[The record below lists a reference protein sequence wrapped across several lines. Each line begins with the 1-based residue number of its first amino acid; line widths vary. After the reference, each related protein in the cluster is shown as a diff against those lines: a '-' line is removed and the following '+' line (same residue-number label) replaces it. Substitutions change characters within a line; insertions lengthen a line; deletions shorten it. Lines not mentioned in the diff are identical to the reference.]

1 MLFRQLDAYGP
12 PGPPLGAN
20 ESKGEISMATPAK
33 AESTTFS
40 KDILGRYVCN
50 GLDEALRTTD
60 TSIRFDARQFDVI
73 IVGGGSFGAVA
84 AQHLF
89 SKDTTHSHRILVLEG
104 GPFTVPEHVQNLPV
118 LGLNVPG
125 ATSIQNLRN
134 QGQFGLDKP
143 REEVWGL
150 PWHSST
156 PFTGLAFCVGG
167 RSLYFG
173 GWSPQLLDAEL
184 TGWPQPV
191 VDDLRNSYFRQASE
205 QIGTNEANDFIS
217 GALHDTLRQMLFDGI
232 KAGDVQDA
240 VPLAEL
246 QNHLDNITPGEE
258 DISKLEAPLAVQS
271 RTRPGFFPFNKFSAV
286 PLLMRASR
294 SAESECG
301 GDDFKKRLMIV
312 PNCHVR
318 TLVTEDVVV
327 NGQATK
333 RVSRVETS
341 QGGITVPPNGVVIIA
356 LGTIE
361 SARLALV
368 SFGNTANSDQ
378 IGRNL
383 MAHLRSN
390 ITVRIPRTSLPD
402 NQNLPRELQASALFV
417 KGRVKDQGNL
427 IGHFHL
433 QITAAGLNTLGTD
446 SEAELFKKIP
456 DIDLFDRFRDADDT
470 SVVITIRGIGEMQS
484 GNSNSRVSTDPE
496 QDEFSVSRAFVS
508 LAQPGANG
516 SPQSARDALLWD
528 AMDRASD
535 QVAGIFANGSPFE
548 LFTANGVVT
557 VGPNDDL
564 RPLLPY
570 SPAAQGGRRDGL
582 GTTHHEAGT
591 LRFGTD
597 PTQSVTNS
605 DARFHGVSNA
615 YVAGP
620 ALFPRVGSPN
630 PMLTGVAL
638 ARRLGDKLI
647 VGNVL
652 GEPQAFHADP
662 DFEVL
667 FDGTEAS
674 FNAWQ
679 SAGNGIFSLQHGEI
693 VADPGNDLGLF
704 YYSLKPFGDFIL
716 RLEFKL
722 SRVDNN
728 SGVFIR
734 FRDPQLPVPDRA
746 GVPHRYINQ
755 AFVGVDTGFEVQI
768 DELARGN
775 PQQGIQDG
783 LDEHRTGAIYN
794 IPIGPNEGQQT
805 YVRGPALVPERWNV
819 YEIEV
824 HGQDYTVRLNNQ
836 QVTQFTNTDLYRGKS
851 ASDDPHSGYIGLQSH
866 TGQVR
871 FRNIQ
876 IKSLKPLPAKLKRT
890 FERAQV
896 EVTADSTQTPV
907 EVSEETVVAQDRV
920 KTKSVAADRSGK
932 AKSA

>member
-1 MLFRQLDAYGP
+1 
-12 PGPPLGAN
+12 
-20 ESKGEISMATPAK
+20 MATPAK

-40 KDILGRYVCN
+40 KDILGRFVCN

-60 TSIRFDARQFDVI
+60 TSIRPDARPFDVI
-73 IVGGGSFGAVA
+73 VIGGGSFGSVA

-104 GPFTVPEHVQNLPV
+104 GPFTVPEHVQNLPL

-125 ATSIQNLRN
+125 ATSIQDLRN
-134 QGQFGLDKP
+134 SGQFGLNQP

-173 GWSPQLLDAEL
+173 GWSPQLLDAEM
-184 TGWPQPV
+184 TGWPRAV
-191 VDDLRNSYFRQASE
+191 VDDLKNTYFRQASE

-217 GALHDTLRQMLFDGI
+217 GPLHDRLRKVLFKGI
-232 KAGDVQDA
+232 QAGSVQDA
-240 VPLAEL
+240 VPLAQL
-246 QNHLDNITPGEE
+246 QNHLDNVRAGEE
-258 DISKLEAPLAVQS
+258 EISKLEAPLAVQS

-318 TLVTEDVVV
+318 TLVTEDVLV
-327 NGQATK
+327 NGQVTK
-333 RVSRVETS
+333 RVNRVETS
-341 QGGITVPPNGVVIIA
+341 QGGIPLPANGVVIIA

-368 SFGNTANSDQ
+368 SFGNSSHADL

-390 ITVRIPRTSLPD
+390 ITIRIPRTSLPD
-402 NQNLPRELQASALFV
+402 HDKLPRELQASALFV
-417 KGRVKDQGNL
+417 KGRVHDHGQIL
-427 IGHFHL
+427 GHFHL
-433 QITAAGLNTLGTD
+433 QITAAGLNALGTD

-470 SVVITIRGIGEMQS
+470 SVVITIRGIGEMQP
-484 GNSNSRVSTDPE
+484 GNPNNRVSSDPE
-496 QDEFSVSRAFVS
+496 QDEFSVPRAFVS
-508 LAQPGANG
+508 LAQPAANG
-516 SPQSARDALLWD
+516 SAQSARDALLWD

-535 QVAGIFANGSPFE
+535 QVARVFANGSSFE
-548 LFTANGVVT
+548 LFTANGVLR

-570 SPAAQGGRRDGL
+570 TPASEGGRRDGL

-591 LRFGTD
+591 LHMGTD

-647 VGNVL
+647 LGNIL
-652 GEPQAFHADP
+652 GEPQAFHADA

-667 FDGTEAS
+667 FDGTEET
-674 FNAWQ
+674 FNRWQ

-693 VADPGNDLGLF
+693 VADPGSDLGLF
-704 YYSLKPFGDFIL
+704 YYSIKPFADFIL
-716 RLEFKL
+716 KLEFKL
-722 SRVDNN
+722 SRIDNN

-734 FRDPQLPVPDRA
+734 FRDPQLPVPDRKNPA
-746 GVPHRYINQ
+746 VSYHYNNQ

-775 PQQGIQDG
+775 PQQGTPDG

-794 IPIGPNEGQQT
+794 IPIGFKEGQQA
-805 YVRGPALVPERWNV
+805 YVRGTALIPEHWNV

-824 HGQDYTVRLNNQ
+824 HGQDYAVRLNGQ
-836 QVTQFTNTDLYRGKS
+836 QVTQFANTDSYRGKS
-851 ASDDPHSGYIGLQSH
+851 AAEDPHSGYLGLQSH

-876 IKSLKPLPAKLKRT
+876 IKAVKPGPPPKAKVT
-890 FERAQV
+890 FERTDV
-896 EVTADSTQTPV
+896 EAITHSAETPV
-907 EVSEETVVAQDRV
+907 GVAEETVVAHDKH
-920 KTKSVAADRSGK
+920 KTKPATPERK
-932 AKSA
+932 APPKSA

>member
-1 MLFRQLDAYGP
+1 
-12 PGPPLGAN
+12 
-20 ESKGEISMATPAK
+20 MATPSK
-33 AESTTFS
+33 AESTAFS
-40 KDILGRYVCN
+40 KDILGRFVCN

-104 GPFTVPEHVQNLPV
+104 GPFTVPEHVQNLPM

-125 ATSIQNLRN
+125 ATSIQDLRN
-134 QGQFGLDKP
+134 QGQFGVNSP

-156 PFTGLAFCVGG
+156 PFTGLAYCVGG

-173 GWSPQLLDAEL
+173 GWCPQLLDAEL

-191 VDDLRNSYFRQASE
+191 VDDLKNTYFRQASE

-217 GALHDTLRQMLFDGI
+217 GPLHSALRQILFRGI
-232 KAGDVQDA
+232 QAGDVENA
-240 VPLAEL
+240 VPLVEL
-246 QNHLDNITPGEE
+246 QTHLDNIPAGEE
-258 DISKLEAPLAVQS
+258 DLSKLEAPLAVQS
-271 RTRPGFFPFNKFSAV
+271 RTRPGFFPFNKFSSV

-327 NGQATK
+327 NGQVTK
-333 RVSRVETS
+333 RASRVETS
-341 QGGITVPPNGVVIIA
+341 QGGINVPANGVVIIA

-361 SARLALV
+361 SARLALA
-368 SFGNTANSDQ
+368 SFGNTSNSDL

-390 ITVRIPRTSLPD
+390 ITIRIPRTSLPG
-402 NQNLPRELQASALFV
+402 NENLPRELAASALFV
-417 KGRVKDQGNL
+417 KGRVQDQGQL

-433 QITAAGLNTLGTD
+433 QITAAGLNAMGTD

-484 GNSNSRVSTDPE
+484 GNPNSRVSSDAE
-496 QDEFSVSRAFVS
+496 QDEFSVQRAFVS
-508 LAQPGANG
+508 LAQPSANG
-516 SPQSARDALLWD
+516 SAQSARDALLWD

-535 QVAGIFANGSPFE
+535 QVARVFANGSPFE
-548 LFTANGVVT
+548 LFTANGVVK
-557 VGPNDDL
+557 VGPNGDL

-570 SPAAQGGRRDGL
+570 TPASQGGRRDGL

-597 PTQSVTNS
+597 PTTSVTNP

-615 YVAGP
+615 YVVGP

-638 ARRLGDKLI
+638 ARRLGDRLI
-647 VGNVL
+647 QGNVL

-662 DFEVL
+662 GFDVL
-667 FDGTEAS
+667 FDGTENS

-693 VADPGNDLGLF
+693 VADPGSDLGLF

-746 GVPHRYINQ
+746 GVPHYYNNK

-775 PQQGIQDG
+775 PQQGTPDG

-794 IPIGPNEGQQT
+794 IPIGPNEGQQM
-805 YVRGPALVPERWNV
+805 YVRGAALVPERWNV

-824 HGQDYTVRLNNQ
+824 HGQDYTVRLNNRQ
-836 QVTQFTNTDLYRGKS
+836 LTQFTNTDLYRGKS
-851 ASDDPHSGYIGLQSH
+851 ATEDPLSGYLGLQSH

-871 FRNIQ
+871 FRNVQ
-876 IKSLKPLPAKLKRT
+876 IKSLEPRRPRPKRT
-890 FERAQV
+890 LERAEV
-896 EVTADSTQTPV
+896 EVPQHSVEAPV
-907 EVSEETVVAQDRV
+907 GVSEEPVVVAEEKLKA
-920 KTKSVAADRSGK
+920 KTVAAHEKTRP
-932 AKSA
+932 KSA

>member
-1 MLFRQLDAYGP
+1 
-12 PGPPLGAN
+12 
-20 ESKGEISMATPAK
+20 MATPSK
-33 AESTTFS
+33 PESTAFS

-60 TSIRFDARQFDVI
+60 TSIRFDARPFDII

-89 SKDTTHSHRILVLEG
+89 SKDSTHSHRILVLEG
-104 GPFTVPEHVQNLPV
+104 GPFTVPEHVQNLPM

-125 ATSIQNLRN
+125 ATSIQDLRN
-134 QGQFGLDKP
+134 QGQFGPDKP

-150 PWHSST
+150 AWHSST
-156 PFTGLAFCVGG
+156 PFTGLAYCVGG

-173 GWSPQLLDAEL
+173 GWCPQLLPAEL
-184 TGWPQPV
+184 VGWPQPV
-191 VDDLRNSYFRQASE
+191 VDDLNAAYFTQGRE
-205 QIGTNEANDFIS
+205 QIGTNETNDFIF
-217 GALHDTLRQMLFDGI
+217 GPLHTALRQRLFDGI
-232 KAGDVQDA
+232 QAGDVQDA

-246 QNHLDNITPGEE
+246 DNHLEHVSAAEKEIT
-258 DISKLEAPLAVQS
+258 KLDAPLAVQS
-271 RTRPGFFPFNKFSAV
+271 RTRSGFFPFNKFSSV
-286 PLLMRASR
+286 PLLMRAVR

-312 PNCHVR
+312 PDCHIR
-318 TLVTEDVVV
+318 SLSTEDVVV

-333 RVSRVETS
+333 RVTRVETS
-341 QGGITVPPNGVVIIA
+341 QGSITVPGNGVVIIA

-361 SARLALV
+361 SSRLALV
-368 SFGNTANSDQ
+368 SFGNTANSDL

-390 ITVRIPRTSLPD
+390 ITIRIPRTSLLD
-402 NQNLPRELQASALFV
+402 NKELPRGLPASALFV
-417 KGRVKDQGNL
+417 KGRVRDQGEL

-433 QITAAGLNTLGTD
+433 QITAAGLNDMGTD

-456 DIDLFDRFRDADDT
+456 DIDLFNRFRDADDT

-484 GNSNSRVSTDPE
+484 GNPNSRVSSDPE

-508 LAQPGANG
+508 LAQPSANG
-516 SPQSARDALLWD
+516 SAQSARDALLWD

-535 QVAGIFANGSPFE
+535 QVAKVFANGKNFE
-548 LFTANGVVT
+548 LFTANGVVS
-557 VGPNDDL
+557 VSPNDDL

-570 SPAAQGGRRDGL
+570 SAASQGGRRDGL

-591 LRFGTD
+591 LRMGTD
-597 PTQSVTNS
+597 ATQSVTNA

-638 ARRLGDKLI
+638 AQRLGDKLI
-647 VGNVL
+647 QGNVL

-662 DFEVL
+662 GFEVL
-667 FDGTEAS
+667 FDGTEKT
-674 FNAWQ
+674 FNGWQ
-679 SAGNGIFSLQHGEI
+679 AAGNGIFSLQHGEI

-734 FRDPQLPVPDRA
+734 FRDPQLPVPDRNNPA
-746 GVPHRYINQ
+746 ITYHYNNK

-775 PQQGIQDG
+775 PQQGIPDG
-783 LDEHRTGAIYN
+783 LDQHRTGAVYN
-794 IPIGPNEGQQT
+794 IPLGPNEGQQV
-805 YVRGPALVPERWNV
+805 YIRGAALIPEQWNL

-824 HGQDYTVRLNNQ
+824 HGQDYTVRLNGQ
-836 QVTQFTNTDLYRGKS
+836 QVTQFTNTDSYRGKS
-851 ASDDPHSGYIGLQSH
+851 ASEDPHSGYLGLQSH

-876 IKSLKPLPAKLKRT
+876 IKALTPGPPPKAKLTLERT
-890 FERAQV
+890 DV
-896 EVTADSTQTPV
+896 EVITHSAETPV
-907 EVSEETVVAQDRV
+907 GVTEEAVVAQEKRKAKTTAPDRQPP
-920 KTKSVAADRSGK
+920 